1 MANFTF
7 AKSPKRGAPGSTDAQ
22 DNTGKIDYDA
32 LIGRANDRSTSAEDA
47 NAIKYM
53 IATDLARNSMGD
65 KNYDDSDLEA
75 EIDRQFDMLDPT
87 TTGAEMRGE
96 NAFTQGVEAASD
108 FIDDANATV
117 GTGIDWVW
125 DNTVGNLAGLAGN
138 AIGGLGGFVMGED
151 VADSARKTGEAW
163 KDATSDLVT
172 PENAAIVSDMA
183 IDLGLSAIP
192 GAGIPLVLAKNA
204 IQQSENIAEAA
215 SGYDSVTGEKLDENQ
230 RIGRGLGALA
240 TLGLSAIPGV
250 GVARNAAKVGKA
262 ADEIA
267 EGAAKN
273 IDELTAQADELDDII
288 RTSTRM
294 EPVQRGEKA
303 IADNGFRKNADEI
316 RRGIQ
321 ELRDASGNNP
331 IPRARNLVSDLPEM
345 GSNYIEGIKQAAGN
359 LVDGSGK
366 LGGRIGDM
374 GRALVADPSALRS
387 RITRRELM
395 DQAQREVGGER
406 LAKRIGKLEDRAYK
420 KGSDGKPVLDDSG
433 ERVPA
438 EGFKANRAL
447 QALRGMES
455 GSPEAKVGPL
465 QQAGRAIGA
474 FGTNLGALTFGNMA
488 ETGDS
493 LIDAAANTLG
503 GIPENVGAYGA
514 LMLPIGAGRLSR
526 NLPGLSGA
534 SQRYIPSNVP
544 LNAARGAAALRFG
557 QTQAEDDLQGSLL
570 GQSDPY
576 DLDAYLRGILDRGS
590 TEDEEEEE

>member
-7 AKSPKRGAPGSTDAQ
+7 AKSPKRGTPGSTDAQ

-32 LIGRANDRSTSAEDA
+32 LIGRANDQSTSAEDA

-65 KNYDDSDLEA
+65 KDYDDSDLEA

-87 TTGAEMRGE
+87 VSGADMRGE

-151 VADSARKTGEAW
+151 AADSARRTGEEW
-163 KDATSDLVT
+163 KDAASDLVT

-204 IQQSENIAEAA
+204 VQQSENIAEAFD
-215 SGYDSVTGEKLDENQ
+215 GYDSVTGEKLDENQ
-230 RIGRGLGALA
+230 RLGRGLGALA

-273 IDELTAQADELDDII
+273 IDELTAQADD
-288 RTSTRM
+288 
-294 EPVQRGEKA
+294 
-303 IADNGFRKNADEI
+303 GFRKNADEI

-321 ELRDASGNNP
+321 ELRDASSNNP

-345 GSNYIEGIKQAAGN
+345 GSNYIEGIKQAAEN

-455 GSPEAKVGPL
+455 GSPKAKVGPL

-493 LIDAAANTLG
+493 LIDAAANTIG

-514 LMLPIGAGRLSR
+514 LMLPVGAGRLSR

>member
-138 AIGGLGGFVMGED
+138 AVGGLGGLVMGED

-204 IQQSENIAEAA
+204 IQQSENISEALG
-215 SGYDSVTGEKLDENQ
+215 GYDSVTGEKLDENQ
-230 RIGRGLGALA
+230 KLGRGLGALA

-262 ADEIA
+262 ADNIA

-273 IDELTAQADELDDII
+273 ADELTAKADKL
-288 RTSTRM
+288 
-294 EPVQRGEKA
+294 EKA
-303 IADNGFRKNADEI
+303 FAGSADKGRGAAKAMERSEGFRKNADEI

-331 IPRARNLVSDLPEM
+331 IPRAADLVSDLPEM
-345 GSNYIEGIKQAAGN
+345 RSNYVEGVKQAAEN

-465 QQAGRAIGA
+465 RQAGRAIGA

>member
-7 AKSPKRGAPGSTDAQ
+7 AKAPKRGRAGSSDKQ
-22 DNTGKIDYDA
+22 DNTGQIDYDA

-65 KNYDDSDLEA
+65 KDYDDSDLEA

-108 FIDDANATV
+108 FIDDVNATA

-138 AIGGLGGFVMGED
+138 AIGGLSGFVMGED
-151 VADSARKTGEAW
+151 AADSARRTGEEW
-163 KDATSDLVT
+163 KDAASDLVT

-204 IQQSENIAEAA
+204 VQQSENIAEAVN
-215 SGYDSVTGEKLDENQ
+215 GYDSVTGEKLDENQ
-230 RIGRGLGALA
+230 KLGRGLGALA

-250 GVARNAAKVGKA
+250 GVARNAAKVGKE
-262 ADEIA
+262 AD
-267 EGAAKN
+267 
-273 IDELTAQADELDDII
+273 
-288 RTSTRM
+288 
-294 EPVQRGEKA
+294 A
-303 IADNGFRKNADEI
+303 IADDVTKKVIPDLEKQAAELDETIRTRGLPLENVEKAMARNVHRKDLAGI
-316 RRGIQ
+316 RQSIQ
-321 ELRDASGNNP
+321 ELRDASSINP
-331 IPRARNLVSDLPEM
+331 VLRFRNLVEDMPEIR
-345 GSNYIEGIKQAAGN
+345 SNYVEGLKQAAKN
-359 LVDGSGK
+359 LTEGSDK
-366 LGGRIGDM
+366 VPKRIGDM
-374 GRALVADPSALRS
+374 GRAIVTDPSMLRS
-387 RITRRELM
+387 RITNRELL
-395 DQAQREVGGER
+395 DEAQRNIGGDR

-420 KGSDGKPVLDDSG
+420 KGSDGKPVLDDAG
-433 ERVPA
+433 ARVPA

-447 QALRGMES
+447 QALRGMEA
-455 GSPEAKVGPL
+455 GSPEAKIGPL

-493 LIDAAANTLG
+493 LIDAASNAIG
-503 GIPENVGAYGA
+503 SIPENVGAYGA

-544 LNAARGAAALRFG
+544 LNAARGAAGFRFG

-576 DLDAYLRGILDRGS
+576 DLDAYLRGILERGS
-590 TEDEEEEE
+590 TEDEGEEE

>member
-7 AKSPKRGAPGSTDAQ
+7 ANAPKRGRAGSSDKQ
-22 DNTGKIDYDA
+22 DNTGQIDYDA
-32 LIGRANDRSTSAEDA
+32 LIGRANDQSTSAEDA

-65 KNYDDSDLEA
+65 KDYDDSDLEA

-108 FIDDANATV
+108 FIDDANMAI
-117 GTGIDWVW
+117 GTGLDWIW
-125 DNTVGNLAGLAGN
+125 DNTVGNAAGLIGRA
-138 AIGGLGGFVMGED
+138 AGGLEGLLTGEDPAELAAD
-151 VADSARKTGEAW
+151 VADDW
-163 KDATSDLVT
+163 KQTAADLVT
-172 PENAAIVSDMA
+172 PERAAIVSDMA

-204 IQQSENIAEAA
+204 VQQSENISEALG
-215 SGYDSVTGEKLDENQ
+215 GYDSVTGEKLDNNQ
-230 RIGRGLGALA
+230 RAGRGLGALA

-273 IDELTAQADELDDII
+273 ADELIAQADELDDII
-288 RTSTRM
+288 RETTRM
-294 EPVQRGEKA
+294 EAGGRGRKA
-303 IADNGFRKNADEI
+303 MAENGFRRNAEEI

-331 IPRARNLVSDLPEM
+331 IPRARNLVSDIPEM
-345 GSNYIEGIKQAAGN
+345 GSNYIEGIRQAAEN

-374 GRALVADPSALRS
+374 GRAIAADPSSLRS
-387 RITRRELM
+387 RITGRELL
-395 DQAQREVGGER
+395 DQAQRQAGGER
-406 LAKRIGKLEDRAYK
+406 LAKRVGKLEGRAYK
-420 KGSDGKPVLDDSG
+420 KDGKGEFLKDEAG
-433 ERVPA
+433 ERIPNS
-438 EGFKANRAL
+438 G
-447 QALRGMES
+447 LR
-455 GSPEAKVGPL
+455 
-465 QQAGRAIGA
+465 AGRALTALRNMDEGTPAISNMAARAGSN
-474 FGTNLGALTFGNMA
+474 FGTNLGALTLGNMA
-488 ETGDS
+488 ETGNS
-493 LIDAAANTLG
+493 L
-503 GIPENVGAYGA
+503 PEAIGATFGSIQEDPGA
-514 LMLPIGAGRLSR
+514 WLALTYPMGAGRLSR
-526 NLPGLSGA
+526 SLPGVRGA

-544 LNAARGAAALRFG
+544 LNAARGAAGINYA
-557 QTQAEDDLQGSLL
+557 QTQAEDDLQESLL

-576 DLDAYLRGILDRGS
+576 DLDAYLRGLLERGS
-590 TEDEEEEE
+590 TEDEEKEE

>member
-7 AKSPKRGAPGSTDAQ
+7 AKAPKRGTAGSADAQ
-22 DNTGKIDYDA
+22 DNTGKVDYDA
-32 LIGRANDRSTSAEDA
+32 LIGQANDRSTSAEDA

-65 KNYDDSDLEA
+65 QSYDDSDLEA

-108 FIDDANATV
+108 LIDDVNMGV
-117 GTGIDWVW
+117 GTGIDWLW
-125 DNTVGNLAGLAGN
+125 DNTVGNAAGL
-138 AIGGLGGFVMGED
+138 LGGAAGGIQGLLTGED
-151 VADSARKTGEAW
+151 PAALAAEVGDELKQTA
-163 KDATSDLVT
+163 SDVVT
-172 PENAAIVSDMA
+172 PERAAIVSDMA

-192 GAGIPLVLAKNA
+192 GVGIPLAVAKNA
-204 IQQSENIAEAA
+204 VQQSENISEALG
-215 SGYDSVTGEKLDENQ
+215 GYDSVTGEKLDGNQ
-230 RIGRGLGALA
+230 RAARGLGALA
-240 TLGLSAIPGV
+240 GIGLSAVPGI
-250 GVARNAAKVGKA
+250 GVAKNAMKVGKA
-262 ADEIA
+262 ADDIA

-321 ELRDASGNNP
+321 ELRDASSNNP

-406 LAKRIGKLEDRAYK
+406 LAKRVGKLEDRAYK
-420 KGSDGKPVLDDSG
+420 KDGKGEFLKDEAG
-433 ERVPA
+433 ERIPNS
-438 EGFKANRAL
+438 G
-447 QALRGMES
+447 LR
-455 GSPEAKVGPL
+455 
-465 QQAGRAIGA
+465 AGRALTALRNMDEGEPAISGMARRGA
-474 FGTNLGALTFGNMA
+474 AGLGTNLGALTLGNMA

-493 LIDAAANTLG
+493 LPEAVVDTLG
-503 GIPENVGAYGA
+503 SIQSDPGAWLA
-514 LMLPIGAGRLSR
+514 LTFPMGAGRLSR
-526 NLPGLSGA
+526 NLPGLGGA

-544 LNAARGAAALRFG
+544 LNAARGATGINYA

>member
-7 AKSPKRGAPGSTDAQ
+7 ANAPKRGRAGSSDKQ
-22 DNTGKIDYDA
+22 DNTGQIDYDA
-32 LIGRANDRSTSAEDA
+32 LIGRANDQSTSAEDA

-65 KNYDDSDLEA
+65 KDYDDSDLEA

-96 NAFTQGVEAASD
+96 NALTQGVEAASD
-108 FIDDANATV
+108 FIDDANMAI
-117 GTGIDWVW
+117 GTGLDWIW
-125 DNTVGNLAGLAGN
+125 DNTVGNAAGLVGGA
-138 AIGGLGGFVMGED
+138 AGGLEGLLTGEDPAELAAD
-151 VADSARKTGEAW
+151 VADDW
-163 KDATSDLVT
+163 KQTAADLVT
-172 PENAAIVSDMA
+172 PERAAIVSDMA

-204 IQQSENIAEAA
+204 VQQSENISEALG
-215 SGYDSVTGEKLDENQ
+215 GYDSVTGEKLDNNQ
-230 RIGRGLGALA
+230 RVGRGLGALA

-273 IDELTAQADELDDII
+273 ADELVAQADELDDII
-288 RTSTRM
+288 RETTRM
-294 EPVQRGEKA
+294 EAGDRGRKA
-303 IADNGFRKNADEI
+303 MAENGFRRNAEEI

-331 IPRARNLVSDLPEM
+331 IPRARNLVSDIPEM
-345 GSNYIEGIKQAAGN
+345 GSNYIEGIRQAAGN

-374 GRALVADPSALRS
+374 GRAIAADPSALRS
-387 RITRRELM
+387 RVTGRELL
-395 DQAQREVGGER
+395 DQAQRQAGGER
-406 LAKRIGKLEDRAYK
+406 LAKRVGKLEGRAYK
-420 KGSDGKPVLDDSG
+420 KDGKGEFLKDEAG
-433 ERVPA
+433 ERIPNS
-438 EGFKANRAL
+438 G
-447 QALRGMES
+447 LR
-455 GSPEAKVGPL
+455 
-465 QQAGRAIGA
+465 AGRALTALRNMDEGTPAISNMAVRAGSN
-474 FGTNLGALTFGNMA
+474 FGTNLGALTLGNMA
-488 ETGDS
+488 ETGNS
-493 LIDAAANTLG
+493 L
-503 GIPENVGAYGA
+503 PEAIGATFGSIQEDPGA
-514 LMLPIGAGRLSR
+514 WLALTYPMGAGRLSR
-526 NLPGLSGA
+526 SLPGVRGA

-544 LNAARGAAALRFG
+544 LNAARGAAGINYA

-576 DLDAYLRGILDRGS
+576 DLDAYLRGILERGS
-590 TEDEEEEE
+590 TEEEEEEE

>member
-7 AKSPKRGAPGSTDAQ
+7 AKSPKRGASGSTDAQ

-32 LIGRANDRSTSAEDA
+32 LIGRANDQSTSAEDA

-65 KNYDDSDLEA
+65 KDYDDSDLEA

-87 TTGAEMRGE
+87 VSGADMRGE

-117 GTGIDWVW
+117 GTGIDWLW

-151 VADSARKTGEAW
+151 AADSARRTGEEW
-163 KDATSDLVT
+163 KDAASDLVT

-204 IQQSENIAEAA
+204 VQQSENIAEAFD
-215 SGYDSVTGEKLDENQ
+215 GYDSVTGEKLDENQ
-230 RIGRGLGALA
+230 RLGRGLGALA

-250 GVARNAAKVGKA
+250 GVARNAAKVGKT
-262 ADEIA
+262 ADDIA

-273 IDELTAQADELDDII
+273 IDELTAKADKL
-288 RTSTRM
+288 
-294 EPVQRGEKA
+294 EKA
-303 IADNGFRKNADEI
+303 FSGSADKGKGAARAMERSEGFRKNADEI
-316 RRGIQ
+316 RRGIK

-331 IPRARNLVSDLPEM
+331 IPRAANLVSDVPEM
-345 GSNYIEGIKQAAGN
+345 GSNYIEGIKQAAEN

-387 RITRRELM
+387 RVTRRELL

-420 KGSDGKPVLDDSG
+420 KGSDGKSVLDDSG

-447 QALRGMES
+447 QALKGMES

-493 LIDAAANTLG
+493 LIDAAANTIG

-544 LNAARGAAALRFG
+544 LNAARGAAGLRFG

>member
-7 AKSPKRGAPGSTDAQ
+7 AKSPKRGASGSTDAQ
-22 DNTGKIDYDA
+22 DNTGKVDYDA
-32 LIGRANDRSTSAEDA
+32 LIGQANDRSTSAEDA

-65 KNYDDSDLEA
+65 KDYDDSDLEA

-87 TTGAEMRGE
+87 VTGAQMRGE

-108 FIDDANATV
+108 FIDGANETI

-151 VADSARKTGEAW
+151 AADSARRTGEEW
-163 KDATSDLVT
+163 KDAASDLVT

-204 IQQSENIAEAA
+204 VQQSENIAEAFD
-215 SGYDSVTGEKLDENQ
+215 GYDSVTGEKLDENQ
-230 RIGRGLGALA
+230 RLGRGLGALA

-262 ADEIA
+262 ADDIA

-273 IDELTAQADELDDII
+273 IDELTAKADKL
-288 RTSTRM
+288 
-294 EPVQRGEKA
+294 EKA
-303 IADNGFRKNADEI
+303 FAGAADKGRGAARAMERSEGFRKNADDI
-316 RRGIQ
+316 RRGIK
-321 ELRDASGNNP
+321 ELRDASGFNP
-331 IPRARNLVSDLPEM
+331 IPRAVNLVTDIPEM
-345 GSNYIEGIKQAAGN
+345 WSNYRKGVGQAAEN

-366 LGGRIGDM
+366 LGGRIGNM
-374 GRALVADPSALRS
+374 GRALVIDPSALRS
-387 RITRRELM
+387 RVTGRELL
-395 DQAQREVGGER
+395 DQAQRQVGGER

-433 ERVPA
+433 ERVSA

-455 GSPEAKVGPL
+455 GSPEAKIGPL

-493 LIDAAANTLG
+493 LIDAAANTIG

-514 LMLPIGAGRLSR
+514 LMLPVGAGRLSR

-590 TEDEEEEE
+590 TEDEEEEEE